1 MEIKNTSFIGGV
13 GSAASKAQSVA
24 PAQRSQSDSVSTADA
39 DRAAAMA
46 RAVQSDVGLS
56 RAARLARVE
65 SAIREGTYQPS
76 ASDVAAHMVDAAEI
90 DAQLQA
96 KLRG

>member
-1 MEIKNTSFIGGV
+1 
-13 GSAASKAQSVA
+13 
-24 PAQRSQSDSVSTADA
+24 
-39 DRAAAMA
+39 MA

-96 KLRG
+96 KLKG